1 MRTRAVVISVAGVG
15 VAAWLWLISSGFKD
29 VARAGQLGPRFWPR
43 VVLVGLG
50 LTCAVHAVMA
60 WRRGA
65 TPAAAPGA
73 TAAGG
78 QATRATPSPG
88 ALALAIAALLFYVLA
103 APVLG
108 FPLTTAVFIAAF
120 MRLAGARSPLAIG
133 ATAALGAPGLV
144 YLFVKV
150 VYLPLPKGTGLFED
164 LTIALY
170 RALRIF

>member
-1 MRTRAVVISVAGVG
+1 MRMRAVVMSVVGVG
-15 VAAWLWLISSGFKD
+15 VAAWLWLISYGFKD

-50 LTCAVHAVMA
+50 LTCAVHAFMA

-73 TAAGG
+73 TAAVG
-78 QATRATPSPG
+78 QETRAAPSPG
-88 ALALAIAALLFYVLA
+88 PLVLAITALLLYVLA

-108 FPLTTAVFIAAF
+108 FLLTTAVFIAAF

-133 ATAALGAPGLV
+133 ATAALGSLGLV

-170 RALRIF
+170 RALQIF